1 MPKQQPKR
9 FSIMKLEVKSSIGGT
24 HWYIVNAANNKVVEG
39 APKRGYGSATK
50 AQMVEWARELEK
62 VAS

>member
-1 MPKQQPKR
+1 ME
-9 FSIMKLEVKSSIGGT
+9 LTVKSSIGGT
-24 HWYIVNAANNKVVEG
+24 HWYIVNVANNKVVEG

-50 AQMVEWARELEK
+50 AEMIAWAKELEK